1 MPGYRSRMKTDRHPA
16 LVALGQQIRK
26 VRQDRGISQENFAA
40 EAGLGRSYYGG
51 VERGVHNIAAL
62 NLMRIAA
69 ALHVEVGELFP
80 KTQLLENLL
89 DPSNTA
95 SSDGENREPI

>member
-1 MPGYRSRMKTDRHPA
+1 MKTARHPA

-26 VRQDRGISQENFAA
+26 IRRERGISQEGFAA

-51 VERGVHNIAAL
+51 VERGDHNIAAL

-69 ALHVEVGELFP
+69 ALKVEVGELFP
-80 KTQLLENLL
+80 KAQVFRDLLNE
-89 DPSNTA
+89 SGGA
-95 SSDGENREPI
+95 SADEQ

>member
-1 MPGYRSRMKTDRHPA
+1 MASERHPA
-16 LVALGQQIRK
+16 LALLGQQIRK
-26 VRQDRGISQENFAA
+26 TRKARGISQEDFAA

-51 VERGVHNIAAL
+51 VERGERNLSAL

-80 KTQLLENLL
+80 PVQDFGGHLE
-89 DPSNTA
+89 
-95 SSDGENREPI
+95 

>member
-1 MPGYRSRMKTDRHPA
+1 MARGRHAA

-26 VRQDRGISQENFAA
+26 VRRERGISQEDFAA

-51 VERGVHNIAAL
+51 VERGERNLAAL

-69 ALHVEVGELFP
+69 ALQVEVGELFP
-80 KTQLLENLL
+80 KSEVFMELLE
-89 DPSNTA
+89 PSTEEA
-95 SSDGENREPI
+95 FEKDQVG